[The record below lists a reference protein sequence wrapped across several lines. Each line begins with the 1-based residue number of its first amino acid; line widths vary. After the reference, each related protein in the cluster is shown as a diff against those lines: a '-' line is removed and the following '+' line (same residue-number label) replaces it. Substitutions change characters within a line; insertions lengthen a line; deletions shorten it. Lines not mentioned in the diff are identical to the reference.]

1 MRKSQRIRFHI
12 SPGFLLT
19 AALLFYLDGNVIFW
33 ALGAAALHELG
44 HFLAICLLG
53 GRVKSLRLTVV
64 GAAMELDGGKPLSY
78 FGEFMAALCGPAV
91 SFLAA
96 WCGARLGLFLFAGL
110 SLALGIFNLLP
121 VKQLDGG
128 RCLYALTAW
137 WRGPEAGERALF
149 FAGCLTISALLGAA
163 VGVLK
168 LYGNFTLLLM
178 SLWLIC
184 GMLGEK
190 QREKVRI

>member
-1 MRKSQRIRFHI
+1 MRKRERTRFEV

-19 AALLFYLDGNVIFW
+19 AALLFYLDGTVVFW
-33 ALGAAALHELG
+33 AFGAAALHELG
-44 HFLAICLLG
+44 HFLAIKLLG
-53 GRVKSLRLTVV
+53 GRVMSLRLTMV
-64 GAAMELDGGKPLSY
+64 GAAMELDRGRQLSY
-78 FGEFMAALCGPAV
+78 PREFLAALCGPAV
-91 SFLAA
+91 SFLTA
-96 WCGARLGLFLFAGL
+96 WGGAKVGLFLFAGL

-128 RCLYALTAW
+128 RCLYALMAW

-149 FAGCLTISALLGAA
+149 FAGCLTVSALLGAG

-178 SLWLIC
+178 SLWLLL
-184 GMLGEK
+184 GMVERNRQK
-190 QREKVRI
+190 

>member
-1 MRKSQRIRFHI
+1 MKKTGEMRFLI

-19 AALLFYLDGNVIFW
+19 SALLFYLDGSVVFW
-33 ALGAAALHELG
+33 VFGAAVLHELG
-44 HFLAICLLG
+44 HLMAVYLLG
-53 GRVKSLRLTVV
+53 GRAKSLRLTMI
-64 GAAMELDGGKPLSY
+64 GAAIELDGSRQLSY
-78 FGEFMAALCGPAV
+78 PGEFLSALAGPAV

-137 WRGPEAGERALF
+137 WRGPEEGERALF
-149 FAGCLTISALLGAA
+149 FTGCLTISALLGAG

-178 SLWLIC
+178 SLWLLL
-184 GMLGEK
+184 GMVERNRQK
-190 QREKVRI
+190 